1 MARVNKITGRA
12 VKRKT
17 PRGAPRLKRG
27 SKLTEPSWE
36 GWEEWS
42 GEHYHRASQHARD
55 WYYQNYKPADLY
67 PAVDAWMSKNGYTKE
82 QIKQVRAAPTYAL
95 SITAGI
101 TAKLL
106 MAGMPDYNQK
116 HADYWETLPGT
127 MGTTQPVT
135 VFLKKRIEE
144 AMQQGAYLL
153 TQKKEVEKEKAKVY
167 QPTIQERIREQVN
180 VQTEEIEEWLD
191 GWIKDPKSFDPKGF
205 NFKRHF
211 QDYNVTQAHA
221 RKISSLYDGEISE
234 YKELQNPPSKAE
246 IAKMDERA
254 LDMLEQLK
262 EGYAHLSKEDVKKI
276 LEALGNIQMACQLVV
291 DTSKATR
298 KTRKRKPKSAEK
310 LVEKLKYCKVDNKNS
325 LASINPIDIIYANE
339 LWVFNI
345 KTRKIGKYV
354 ASNIDPQGQQ
364 REGSGLSV
372 KGTTIIGF
380 NEKESVQKTLRKPE
394 EKIKEFKEAGK
405 VKLRTFIEDI
415 NAVDIKLNG
424 RINPDTILL
433 KAVR

>member
-12 VKRKT
+12 VKKKA

-27 SKLTEPSWE
+27 NKMTEPSWE
-36 GWEEWS
+36 GWEEWT
-42 GEHYHRASQHARD
+42 GEQFHRAAQHARD
-55 WYYQNYKPADLY
+55 WYYQNYKPIDLY
-67 PAVDAWMSKNGYTKE
+67 PAVEAWMSKNDYTKE
-82 QIKQVRAAPTYAL
+82 QVKQVKAAPTHAL

-106 MAGMPDYNQK
+106 MNGMPDYNKK
-116 HADYWETLPGT
+116 HDVYWESLAGT
-127 MGTTQPVT
+127 MGNMAPASK
-135 VFLKKRIEE
+135 FLKGRIEE

-167 QPTIQERIREQVN
+167 QPSIQERIRDQVN
-180 VQTEEIEEWLD
+180 LQSEAIEEWLD
-191 GWIKDPKSFDPKGF
+191 GWISDPKSFDPKGF
-205 NFKRHF
+205 NFKEHF
-211 QDYNVTQAHA
+211 QNFGVTQAHA
-221 RKISSLYDGEISE
+221 RKISSYYDFEIQE
-234 YKELQNPPSKAE
+234 YKELQNFPSKAK
-246 IAKMDERA
+246 IAKMDEHA
-254 LDMLEQLK
+254 QDMLAQLK
-262 EGYAHLSKEDVKKI
+262 EGYAHLSKDDVKTI

-325 LASINPIDIIYANE
+325 LASINPVEIIYANE

-354 ASNIDPQGQQ
+354 ASNIDPQGAQ

-372 KGTTIIGF
+372 KGTTITGF
-380 NEKESVQKTLRKPE
+380 KEAESIQKTLRKPD

-405 VKLRTFIEDI
+405 VKLRTFLEDI

-424 RINPDTILL
+424 RINADTVLM
-433 KAVR
+433 KVS

>member
-276 LEALGNIQMACQLVV
+276 LEALGNMQMACQLVV

-433 KAVR
+433 KVS

>member
-12 VKRKT
+12 VKKKA

-27 SKLTEPSWE
+27 NKMTEPSWE
-36 GWEEWS
+36 GWEEWT
-42 GEHYHRASQHARD
+42 GEQFHRAAQHARD
-55 WYYQNYKPADLY
+55 WYYQNYKPIDLY
-67 PAVDAWMSKNGYTKE
+67 PAVEAWMSKNDYTPE
-82 QIKQVRAAPTYAL
+82 QVKQVKAAPTHAL

-106 MAGMPDYNQK
+106 MNGMPDYNKK
-116 HADYWETLPGT
+116 HDVYWESLAGT
-127 MGTTQPVT
+127 MGNMAPASK
-135 VFLKKRIEE
+135 FLKGRIEE

-167 QPTIQERIREQVN
+167 QPSIQERIRDQVN
-180 VQTEEIEEWLD
+180 LQSEAIEEWLD
-191 GWIKDPKSFDPKGF
+191 GWITDPKSFDPKGF
-205 NFKRHF
+205 NFKEHF
-211 QDYNVTQAHA
+211 QNFGVTQAHA
-221 RKISSLYDGEISE
+221 RKISSYYDFEIQE
-234 YKELQNPPSKAE
+234 YKELQNFPSKAK
-246 IAKMDERA
+246 IAKMDEHA
-254 LDMLEQLK
+254 QDMLAQLK
-262 EGYAHLSKEDVKKI
+262 EGYAHLSKDDVKTI

-325 LASINPIDIIYANE
+325 LASINPVEIIYANE

-354 ASNIDPQGQQ
+354 ASNIDPQGAQ

-372 KGTTIIGF
+372 KGTTITGF
-380 NEKESVQKTLRKPE
+380 KEAESIQKTLRKPD

-405 VKLRTFIEDI
+405 VKLRTFLEDI

-424 RINPDTILL
+424 RINADTVLM
-433 KAVR
+433 KVS

>member
-12 VKRKT
+12 VKKKVA
-17 PRGAPRLKRG
+17 RGAPRLRRG
-27 SKLTEPSWE
+27 AKMTEPSWE
-36 GWEEWS
+36 GWEEWT
-42 GEHYHRASQHARD
+42 GEQYHRAAQHARD

-67 PAVDAWMSKNGYTKE
+67 PAVGSWMEKNGYTKE
-82 QIKQVRAAPTYAL
+82 QVKQVRAAPTHAL
-95 SITAGI
+95 SVTAGI

-106 MAGMPDYNQK
+106 MNGMPDYNKK
-116 HADYWETLPGT
+116 HDEYWSSLPGT
-127 MGTTQPVT
+127 MGNTAPASK
-135 VFLKKRIEE
+135 FLKARIEE

-153 TQKKEVEKEKAKVY
+153 TQKKEVEEEKAKVH

-180 VQTEEIEEWLD
+180 IQSEAIEEWLD
-191 GWIKDPKSFDPKGF
+191 GWITDPKSFDPKGF
-205 NFKRHF
+205 NFKEHF
-211 QDYNVTQAHA
+211 QNFSVTQAHA
-221 RKISSLYDGEISE
+221 RKISSFYDGEISE
-234 YKELQNPPSKAE
+234 YNELLNFPSKAK
-246 IAKMDERA
+246 IAKMDEHA
-254 LDMLEQLK
+254 QDMLEQLK
-262 EGYAHLSKEDVKKI
+262 EAYAHLSKDDVKKI

-325 LASINPIDIIYANE
+325 LASINPVEIIYANE
-339 LWVFNI
+339 LWVFNV

-354 ASNIDPQGQQ
+354 AKNIDPQGMQ

-380 NEKESVQKTLRKPE
+380 NEAESVQKTLRKPE
-394 EKIKEFKEAGK
+394 EKLKEFKEAGK
-405 VKLRTFIEDI
+405 VKLRTFLEDI

-424 RINPDTILL
+424 RINADTVLM
-433 KAVR
+433 KVS

>member
-1 MARVNKITGRA
+1 MARVNKLTGRA
-12 VKRKT
+12 LKRKT

-82 QIKQVRAAPTYAL
+82 QIKQVRAAPTDAL

-433 KAVR
+433 KVS

>member
-36 GWEEWS
+36 GWEEWT
-42 GEHYHRASQHARD
+42 GEQYHRASQHARD

-254 LDMLEQLK
+254 IDMLEQLK

-276 LEALGNIQMACQLVV
+276 LEALSNIQMACQLVV

-380 NEKESVQKTLRKPE
+380 SEKESVQKTLRKPE

-424 RINPDTILL
+424 RINTDTILL
-433 KAVR
+433 KVS

>member
-254 LDMLEQLK
+254 IDMLEQLK

-276 LEALGNIQMACQLVV
+276 LEALSNIQMACQLVV

-380 NEKESVQKTLRKPE
+380 SEKESVQKTLRKPE

-424 RINPDTILL
+424 RINTDTILL
-433 KAVR
+433 KVS